1 MPIMSYRFHFSTPKG
16 HGMFFEYLDKLRMS
30 GRGHFTFQ
38 EITRELHTSENS
50 AKTGLYRLKKA
61 NKIITPIKGLYVIV
75 PPEHQPYGSI
85 PAEELVPIIMQHIKA
100 DYYVGLLSAGLFFGA
115 THQKPTRFQVITNK
129 RIKHSLE
136 FGDVV
141 IELVYKHSLE
151 GLPAQDFV
159 VSTGYLKVAT
169 PELLA
174 IDLFKYSKKSGGISH
189 IATVLSELAPS
200 INENKLIIL
209 AEQLGEICQI
219 QRLGFILEK
228 IDVLED
234 EEKKQKIIDK
244 LAEYLKD
251 SERPYVSLVP
261 YISKTGHPRCKKW
274 KIVENTDFE
283 SDL

>member
-1 MPIMSYRFHFSTPKG
+1 MSFRLRIPTPKG
-16 HGMFFEYLDKLRMS
+16 HDMFHEYLDKLRMD
-30 GRGHFTFQ
+30 GRRHFTFQ
-38 EITRELHTSENS
+38 EIIQDLHISENA

-61 NKIITPIKGLYVIV
+61 KKIITPIKGLYVIV

-85 PAEELVPIIMQHIKA
+85 PAEELLPIIMKHLKV
-100 DYYVGLLSAGLFFGA
+100 DYYVGLLSAGLFYGA
-115 THQKPTRFQVITNK
+115 THQKPARFQVITNK
-129 RIKHSLE
+129 RIKHPLK

-141 IELVYKHSLE
+141 IELIYKNSLE
-151 GLPAQDFV
+151 GLPTKDFV

-174 IDLFKYSKKSGGISH
+174 IDLFKYSSRAGGISH

-200 INENKLIIL
+200 IDENKLIEL
-209 AEQLGEICQI
+209 AERLGEVGQI

-244 LAEYLKD
+244 LVEYLKNSD
-251 SERPYVSLVP
+251 RPFVALVP
-261 YISKTGHPRCKKW
+261 YISRTGHPRCKKW

>member
-1 MPIMSYRFHFSTPKG
+1 MFS
-16 HGMFFEYLDKLRMS
+16 EYLDELRRR
-30 GRGHFTFQ
+30 GRRHFTFQ
-38 EITRELHTSENS
+38 KIIQDLHISENA

-85 PAEELVPIIMQHIKA
+85 PAEELTPIIMQHLKI
-100 DYYVGLLSAGLFFGA
+100 DYYVGLLSAGLFYGA
-115 THQKPTRFQVITNK
+115 THQKPARFQVITNK
-129 RIKHSLE
+129 RIKHPLE

-141 IELVYKHSLE
+141 IELVYKDSLD
-151 GLPAQDFV
+151 GLPTKDFI

-169 PELLA
+169 PELIV
-174 IDLFKYSKKSGGISH
+174 IDLFKYSYRAGGISH

-200 INENKLIIL
+200 IDENILIKL
-209 AEQLGEICQI
+209 ADRLGELGQI

-234 EEKKQKIIDK
+234 EEKKQKIINK
-244 LAEYLKD
+244 LAEYIKN
-251 SERPYVSLVP
+251 SNRPFVSLVP
-261 YISKTGHPRCKKW
+261 YISRTGYPRCKKW
-274 KIVENTDFE
+274 KIIENTDFE